1 MNKIGGLMST
11 IDDRQNLNH
20 GEAAEPGSDRNV
32 RDVLGERLA
41 FVPAGA
47 PHHRGEQS

>member
-11 IDDRQNLNH
+11 IDDIQNLND
-20 GEAAEPGSDRNV
+20 GEATEHGSDRNV

-41 FVPAGA
+41 SVPAGA
-47 PHHRGEQS
+47 PQHRGEQS